1 MQSRSW
7 ALAHA
12 LHLAKE
18 LPGMAGSSVLQPRG
32 EQPTHLALHFIGMFV
47 ETSDTGVQVLLWA
60 IRKHENQAKLI
71 QAKLVTSE
79 CFLRGQSCQA
89 EGFLENRR
97 NLF

>member
-1 MQSRSW
+1 MQSLSW
-7 ALAHA
+7 AHA

-18 LPGMAGSSVLQPRG
+18 LPGMAVSSVLQPHG
-32 EQPTHLALHFIGMFV
+32 EQPTRLALHFIGMFV

-60 IRKHENQAKLI
+60 IRKHENRAKLI

-89 EGFLENRR
+89 EGLLENRR